1 VISRGTY
8 GVLGAEGNCWPQ
20 MAGMVPDLEDEQFD
34 WEGDFPPG
42 LHQKDLVIY
51 EMHIRGFTRHTSSKV
66 EHPGTYLGLVEKL
79 SHLKVHFL
87 LQSSSLVMDDV
98 VILTMSNSLLLHVSN
113 L

>member
-1 VISRGTY
+1 M
-8 GVLGAEGNCWPQ
+8 VLVLVAPGLQ
-20 MAGMVPDLEDEQFD
+20 QFD

-66 EHPGTYLGLVEKL
+66 EHSGTYLGLVEKL

-87 LQSSSLVMDDV
+87 LQSSYLVMDDV